1 MQEHSGQV
9 RGQARA
15 PVGRYGGGWL
25 WTRWTLRFPYD
36 STTPHPTFPTSA
48 LYRRHQSTQLTPAV
62 ACAPWAHGLERTRV
76 ASGVRSF
83 ALAISREP
91 SHPLLAPQTERC
103 HVFTGLWRP
112 PAGFPAPLHL
122 PTPAL
127 PTRRGGRSS
136 LLCQDPV
143 FGSTE
148 RALGEQ
154 ELSVFKTRLELP
166 CQHGAQKNPALLPA
180 LFSCRSLS
188 SSFQFGW

>member
-1 MQEHSGQV
+1 MG
-9 RGQARA
+9 A
-15 PVGRYGGGWL
+15 GGGEGRAGFGL
-25 WTRWTLRFPYD
+25 DGHCVSPMTA
-36 STTPHPTFPTSA
+36 PHPTRPP
-48 LYRRHQSTQLTPAV
+48 RHQHFTGASINTTDSAV
-62 ACAPWAHGLERTRV
+62 ACARWAHGLERTRV

-91 SHPLLAPQTERC
+91 SHPLSAPPSERC

-112 PAGFPAPLHL
+112 PAGFPAPLLL

-127 PTRRGGRSS
+127 STRLRGRSY

-154 ELSVFKTRLELP
+154 WLSVFQT
-166 CQHGAQKNPALLPA
+166 
-180 LFSCRSLS
+180 SL
-188 SSFQFGW
+188 